1 MFMLRVTTSDT
12 TIAGLMSAPLR
23 WLNTKMDVVYAKPQ
37 ASAIWTEAFEFTS
50 ARKVSWVRPAQ
61 HPKTRMEQEIIL
73 NQ

>member
-37 ASAIWTEAFEFTS
+37 ASAIWTEAFELTS
-50 ARKVSWVRPAQ
+50 AREVS
-61 HPKTRMEQEIIL
+61 
-73 NQ
+73 